1 MAIEI
6 VTLAGSVRPG
16 NYTEKALAVVV
27 DELEKRTDVV
37 VHSIN
42 LGEIDFSLPGRPLR
56 DPRVKELRQ
65 IIRDATA
72 VVIATPEY
80 HGTFS
85 SLIKLAIENLGHPN
99 ALKGKPVALLGVAGG
114 RIGAVKSLEHLRSV
128 SAHVGAVVLPSLISL
143 DRVRERFDL
152 DGSPMDE
159 ETEIQLRGLAVALMD
174 YIDESICPKFV
185 LEEMLQAEHMR

>member
-6 VTLAGSVRPG
+6 VTMAGSVRPD

-27 DELEKRTDVV
+27 DELEKSPNVV
-37 VHSIN
+37 VHQIN
-42 LGEIDFSLPGRPLR
+42 LGDIDFALPGRPLR
-56 DPRVKELRQ
+56 DPRVNELRQ
-65 IIRDATA
+65 IIRNATA

-114 RIGAVKSLEHLRSV
+114 RIGAIKSLEHLRSV
-128 SAHVGAVVLPSLISL
+128 SAHVGAVVIPSLLSL

-152 DGSPMDE
+152 GGSPLDS
-159 ETEIQLRGLAVALMD
+159 ETEILLRRLAGALME
-174 YIDESICPKFV
+174 YIDEYVCPKFK
-185 LEEMLQAEHMR
+185 LEEMLSAELVR

>member
-6 VTLAGSVRPG
+6 VTMAGSVRPD

-27 DELEKRTDVV
+27 NEMEKQPNVF
-37 VHSIN
+37 VHQIN
-42 LGEIDFSLPGRPLR
+42 LGEIDFTLPGRPLR

-65 IIRDATA
+65 IISNATA

-114 RIGAVKSLEHLRSV
+114 RIGAIKSLEHLRSV
-128 SAHVGAVVLPSLISL
+128 SAHVGAVVIPSLLSL

-152 DGSPMDE
+152 DGTPLDG
-159 ETEIQLRGLAVALMD
+159 ETEIRLRGLAGALME
-174 YIDESICPKFV
+174 YIDEFVCPKFK
-185 LEEMLQAEHMR
+185 LEEMLSAEPVR

>member
-6 VTLAGSVRPG
+6 VTLAGSVRPD

-27 DELEKRTDVV
+27 DELENQPNVV
-37 VHSIN
+37 VHQIN
-42 LGEIDFSLPGRPLR
+42 LGEIDFALPGRPLR
-56 DPRVKELRQ
+56 DPRVKELQQ
-65 IIRDATA
+65 IIRNATA

-85 SLIKLAIENLGHPN
+85 SLIKLVIENLGHPN

-114 RIGAVKSLEHLRSV
+114 RIGAIKSLEHLRSV
-128 SAHVGAVVLPSLISL
+128 SAHLGAVVIPSLLSL

-152 DGSPMDE
+152 DGSPLDD
-159 ETEIQLRGLAVALMD
+159 ETETLLRGLADALLE
-174 YIDESICPKFV
+174 YIDEYVCPKFK
-185 LEEMLQAEHMR
+185 LEEMLSVEPVR